1 MFKVRKQGDIWPH
14 RHTCLGPHFTHLFD
28 GEGCD
33 IPSVLNWEDS
43 EESEPGERCLV
54 FCVSSAGG
62 IRQKKELSALPVVED
77 HPPAQNRKQ
86 KKVNRAD
93 SEMCSSAQSVPECFC
108 SKIAIVSRS
117 N

>member
-14 RHTCLGPHFTHLFD
+14 RHTYLGPLSTHLLD

-33 IPSVLNWEDS
+33 THSVLDWEDS
-43 EESEPGERCLV
+43 EEYEPGEKCLV

-62 IRQKKELSALPVVED
+62 IRQRKELSALPVVED

-86 KKVNRAD
+86 KK
-93 SEMCSSAQSVPECFC
+93 
-108 SKIAIVSRS
+108 
-117 N
+117 